1 MLFEELGFVVV
12 ILALVLVIMGSCR
25 QVCDG
30 NGGGGDFDLRSEVL
44 AWLVTEVVVPFIW
57 VCYW

>member
-1 MLFEELGFVVV
+1 MLSEELGFVVF
-12 ILALVLVIMGSCR
+12 ILALVFVITSGCR

-30 NGGGGDFDLRSEVL
+30 TGGGGDFDLRSEVL

-57 VCYW
+57 VCYC